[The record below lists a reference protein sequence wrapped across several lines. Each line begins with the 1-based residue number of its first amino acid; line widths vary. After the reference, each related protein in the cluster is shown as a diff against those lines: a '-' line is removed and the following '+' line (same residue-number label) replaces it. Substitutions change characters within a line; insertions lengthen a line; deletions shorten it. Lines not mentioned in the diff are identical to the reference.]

1 MAIFMSLLVVG
12 SIAFDSI
19 RTPRGEVDEILGGSA
34 TFFSVTASWFTS
46 VSVVAV
52 VGEDFGEQHF
62 RIFRDRAI
70 DTSGVEQVPGRT
82 FRWKGE
88 YAGDMNQALT
98 LDTQLN
104 VFESFVPKIPAAY
117 LDSQFLFLGNIMPTL
132 QLEVRRA
139 LPKLSATALDTM
151 NFWIQG
157 MPKELA
163 DVLAT
168 VEILLINEGEARMLS
183 HQNSLKRAAEIIRKA
198 GPRVVVIKRGEHGAT
213 LFGPES
219 VFTVPA
225 FPLDDV
231 YDPTGAGDTFAGG
244 FMGHLART
252 GDLSDANLRR
262 AAVYGSVMG
271 SFAVEEFGLGRLLR
285 LTADEIESRYREI
298 KRLTQ
303 FDA

>member
-1 MAIFMSLLVVG
+1 MSLLAVG

-19 RTPRGEVDEILGGSA
+19 RTPYGEVKEILGGSA

-52 VGEDFGEQHF
+52 VGEDFGEEHF
-62 RIFRDRAI
+62 RVFRERSI
-70 DTSGVEQVPGRT
+70 DTRGVEQVAGRT

-88 YAGDMNQALT
+88 YTGDMNQAHT
-98 LDTQLN
+98 LETQLN

-117 LDSQFLFLGNIMPTL
+117 LNSEFLFLGNIVPRL
-132 QLEVRRA
+132 QLNVRNAFPHLRA
-139 LPKLSATALDTM
+139 SALDTM

-157 MPKELA
+157 MPEDLA
-163 DVLAT
+163 KVLAT

-183 HQNSLKRAAEIIRKA
+183 QQNNLKKAAAAIQKL

-213 LFGPES
+213 LFSPES

-225 FPLDDV
+225 FMLDEV
-231 YDPTGAGDTFAGG
+231 FDPTGAGDTFAGG

-252 GDLSDANLRR
+252 GDLSDSNLRR

-285 LTADEIESRYREI
+285 LTPEEIESRYRAI
-298 KRLTQ
+298 KTLTH

>member
-1 MAIFMSLLVVG
+1 MSLLAVG

-19 RTPRGEVDEILGGSA
+19 RTPYGEVEEILGGSA

-62 RIFRDRAI
+62 RVFHERSI
-70 DTSGVEQVPGRT
+70 DTRGVEQVAGRT

-88 YAGDMNQALT
+88 YTGDMNQAHT
-98 LDTQLN
+98 HETQLN

-117 LDSQFLFLGNIMPTL
+117 LDTQFLFLGNIDPVL
-132 QLEVRRA
+132 QLNVRRA
-139 LPKLSATALDTM
+139 LPNLRASALDTM
-151 NFWIQG
+151 NYWIQG
-157 MPKELA
+157 MPEDLA
-163 DVLAT
+163 KVLAT

-183 HQNSLKRAAEIIRKA
+183 KQNNLKKAAESIRKL

-213 LFGPES
+213 LFSPES
-219 VFTVPA
+219 IFTVPA
-225 FPLDDV
+225 YPLDEV
-231 YDPTGAGDTFAGG
+231 HDPTGAGDTFAGG

-262 AAVYGSVMG
+262 GAVYGSVMG
-271 SFAVEEFGLGRLLR
+271 SFAVEEFGVGRLLR
-285 LTADEIESRYREI
+285 LTPAEIESRYREI
-298 KRLTQ
+298 KNLTH

>member
-1 MAIFMSLLVVG
+1 MSLLAIG

-19 RTPRGEVDEILGGSA
+19 HTPYGKVEEILGGSA
-34 TFFSVTASWFTS
+34 TFFAVTASWFTS

-52 VGEDFGEQHF
+52 VGEDFGEQHLQ
-62 RIFRDRAI
+62 IFRERSV
-70 DTSGVEQVPGRT
+70 DTRGVERVPGRT

-88 YAGDMNQALT
+88 YKGDMDQAYT

-104 VFESFVPKIPAAY
+104 VFEQFVPKIPDAY
-117 LDSQFLFLGNIMPTL
+117 LDSQFLFLGNIIPTL
-132 QLEVRRA
+132 QLNVRRA
-139 LPKLSATALDTM
+139 LPNLRATALDTM
-151 NFWIQG
+151 NFWING
-157 MPKELA
+157 MPEELA
-163 DVLAT
+163 KVLAT

-183 HQNSLKRAAEIIRKA
+183 KQGNLKKAATIIQKL

-213 LFGPES
+213 VFGPES
-219 VFTVPA
+219 IFTVPA

-231 YDPTGAGDTFAGG
+231 FDPTGAGDTFAGG
-244 FMGHLART
+244 FMGHLARS

-271 SFAVEEFGLGRLLR
+271 SFAVEEFGVGRLLR
-285 LTADEIESRYREI
+285 LTPSEIESRYREI
-298 KRLTQ
+298 KRMTH

>member
-1 MAIFMSLLVVG
+1 MSLLAVG

-19 RTPRGEVDEILGGSA
+19 RTPYGEVEEILGGSA

-62 RIFRDRAI
+62 RVFRERSI
-70 DTSGVEQVPGRT
+70 DTRGVEQVPGRT

-88 YAGDMNQALT
+88 YTGAMEHAHT
-98 LDTQLN
+98 LETQLN

-117 LDSQFLFLGNIMPTL
+117 LDTQFLFLGNIVPVL
-132 QLEVRRA
+132 QLNVRRA
-139 LPKLSATALDTM
+139 LPNLRASALDTM
-151 NFWIQG
+151 NYWIQG
-157 MPKELA
+157 MPEDLTK
-163 DVLAT
+163 VLAT

-183 HQNSLKRAAEIIRKA
+183 HQSNLKKAAESIQKL

-213 LFGPES
+213 LFGPDS
-219 VFTVPA
+219 IFTVPA
-225 FPLDDV
+225 YLLDEV
-231 YDPTGAGDTFAGG
+231 HDPTGAGDTFAGG

-285 LTADEIESRYREI
+285 LTPGEIESRYREI
-298 KRLTQ
+298 KDLTQ

>member
-1 MAIFMSLLVVG
+1 MSLLAVG

-19 RTPRGEVDEILGGSA
+19 RTPYGTVEEILGGSA

-52 VGEDFGEQHF
+52 VGEDFGEEQF
-62 RIFRDRAI
+62 RVFRERSI
-70 DTSGVEQVPGRT
+70 DTRGVEQVPGRT

-88 YAGDMNQALT
+88 YVGDMNQAHT

-117 LDSQFLFLGNIMPTL
+117 LDSEFLFLGNIVPAL
-132 QLEVRRA
+132 QLTVRRA
-139 LPKLSATALDTM
+139 LTKVRASALDTM
-151 NFWIQG
+151 NYWIQG
-157 MPKELA
+157 MPEDLA
-163 DVLAT
+163 KVLAA

-183 HQNSLKRAAEIIRKA
+183 KQSNLRKA
-198 GPRVVVIKRGEHGAT
+198 AAVIQKLGPRVLVIKRGEHGAT

-219 VFTVPA
+219 IFTVPA
-225 FPLDDV
+225 FPLDQV
-231 YDPTGAGDTFAGG
+231 FDPTGAGDTFAGG

-271 SFAVEEFGLGRLLR
+271 SFAVEEFGIGRLLR
-285 LTADEIESRYREI
+285 LTPAAIESRYREI
-298 KRLTQ
+298 KNLTH

>member
-1 MAIFMSLLVVG
+1 MSLLAVG

-19 RTPRGEVDEILGGSA
+19 RTPHGEAEEILGGSA

-62 RIFRDRAI
+62 RVFHERSI
-70 DTSGVEQVPGRT
+70 DTLGVEQVAGRT

-88 YAGDMNQALT
+88 YTGDMNQAHT

-117 LDSQFLFLGNIMPTL
+117 LDSQFLFLGNIVPTL
-132 QLEVRRA
+132 QLNVRRA
-139 LPKLSATALDTM
+139 LPNLRASALDTM
-151 NFWIQG
+151 NYWIQG
-157 MPKELA
+157 MPDELA
-163 DVLAT
+163 KVLAA

-183 HQNSLKRAAEIIRKA
+183 KQHNLKKAAEGIKKL

-219 VFTVPA
+219 IFTVPA
-225 FPLDDV
+225 YPLEEV

-244 FMGHLART
+244 FMGHLARS

-285 LTADEIESRYREI
+285 LTPGEIESRYREI
-298 KRLTQ
+298 KNLTH

>member
-1 MAIFMSLLVVG
+1 MSLLAVG

-19 RTPRGEVDEILGGSA
+19 RTPYGNVEEILGGSA

-52 VGEDFGEQHF
+52 VGEDFGEKEFQ
-62 RIFRDRAI
+62 IFRERSI
-70 DTSGVEQVPGRT
+70 DTRGVEQVAGRT
-82 FRWKGE
+82 FRWMGE
-88 YAGDMNQALT
+88 YTGDMSQART

-104 VFESFVPKIPAAY
+104 VFQSFVPKIPAAY
-117 LDSQFLFLGNIMPTL
+117 LDTQFLFLGNIVPTL
-132 QLEVRRA
+132 QLNVRRA
-139 LPKLSATALDTM
+139 LPNLRASALDTM
-151 NFWIQG
+151 NYWING
-157 MPKELA
+157 MPEELA
-163 DVLAT
+163 EVLKT

-183 HQNSLKRAAEIIRKA
+183 GQSNLKKAAAMIQKL
-198 GPRVVVIKRGEHGAT
+198 GPTVLVIKRGEHGAT

-225 FPLDDV
+225 YLLDEV
-231 YDPTGAGDTFAGG
+231 CDPTGAGDTFAGG

-271 SFAVEEFGLGRLLR
+271 SFAVEEFGVGRLMR
-285 LTADEIESRYREI
+285 LTPAQIESRYREI
-298 KRLTQ
+298 KKLTH

>member
-1 MAIFMSLLVVG
+1 MSLLAVG

-19 RTPRGEVDEILGGSA
+19 RTPHGEVDGILGGSA

-52 VGEDFGEQHF
+52 VGEDFSDEHF
-62 RIFRDRAI
+62 RVFHDRSI
-70 DTSGVEQVPGRT
+70 DTTGVERVPGRT

-88 YAGDMNQALT
+88 YTGDMNQAHT
-98 LDTQLN
+98 LETQLN

-117 LDSQFLFLGNIMPTL
+117 LNSQFLFLGNIMPAL
-132 QLEVRRA
+132 QLNVRRA
-139 LPKLSATALDTM
+139 LADVHASALDTM
-151 NFWIQG
+151 NLWIQTTSEDLV
-157 MPKELA
+157 K
-163 DVLAT
+163 VLAT

-183 HQNSLKRAAEIIRKA
+183 KQHNLKKAAAIIQGM
-198 GPRVVVIKRGEHGAT
+198 GPRVLVIKRGEHGAT
-213 LFGPES
+213 VFNS
-219 VFTVPA
+219 HSIFTVPA
-225 FPLDDV
+225 FPLDQV
-231 YDPTGAGDTFAGG
+231 FDPTGAGDTFAGG

-252 GDLSDANLRR
+252 GDLSDANVRR

-285 LTADEIESRYREI
+285 LTQSEIDSRYREI
-298 KRLTQ
+298 KNLTH

>member
-1 MAIFMSLLVVG
+1 MSLLAVG

-19 RTPRGEVDEILGGSA
+19 RTPKGEVEEILGGAA
-34 TFFSVTASWFTS
+34 TYFSVTASWFTQ

-62 RIFRDRAI
+62 RIFRERSI
-70 DTSGVEQVPGRT
+70 DTRGVEQVPGRT

-88 YAGDMNQALT
+88 YRGDMNQAYT

-104 VFESFVPKIPAAY
+104 VFETFSPKVPEAY
-117 LDSQFLFLGNIMPTL
+117 LDAQFLFLGNIGPSL
-132 QLEVRRA
+132 QLKVRRA
-139 LPKLSATALDTM
+139 LPNVRASGLDTM
-151 NFWIQG
+151 NYWIQSA
-157 MPKELA
+157 PEDLTK
-163 DVLAT
+163 VLAT
-168 VEILLINEGEARMLS
+168 VDILLINEAEARMLS
-183 HQNSLKRAAEIIRKA
+183 HHNNLKKAAECIQKM
-198 GPRVVVIKRGEHGAT
+198 GPRVLVIKRGEHGAT

-219 VFTVPA
+219 IFTVPA
-225 FPLDDV
+225 YPLDDV

-262 AAVYGSVMG
+262 CAVYGSVMG
-271 SFAVEEFGLGRLLR
+271 SFAVEEFGLSRLLR
-285 LTADEIESRYREI
+285 LTSGEIDARYREI
-298 KRLTQ
+298 KQLTH

>member
-1 MAIFMSLLVVG
+1 MSLLAVG

-19 RTPRGEVDEILGGSA
+19 LTPYGKAEEILGGSA

-62 RIFRDRAI
+62 RVFRERSI
-70 DTSGVEQVPGRT
+70 DTRGVEQVPGRT

-88 YAGDMNQALT
+88 YTGDMDQART

-117 LDSQFLFLGNIMPTL
+117 LDSQFLFLGNIVPTL
-132 QLEVRRA
+132 QLSVRRA
-139 LPKLSATALDTM
+139 LPNLRATALDTM
-151 NFWIQG
+151 NYWIHG
-157 MPKELA
+157 MPEELA
-163 DVLAT
+163 KVLAT

-183 HQNSLKRAAEIIRKA
+183 KQGNLKKAAGIIQKL
-198 GPRVVVIKRGEHGAT
+198 GPRVVVVKRGEHGAT
-213 LFGPES
+213 VFGPKS
-219 VFTVPA
+219 IFTVPA
-225 FPLDDV
+225 FPLDEV
-231 YDPTGAGDTFAGG
+231 FDPTGAGDTFAGG

-271 SFAVEEFGLGRLLR
+271 SFAVEEFGVGRLLR
-285 LTADEIESRYREI
+285 LTPAEIESRYREI
-298 KRLTQ
+298 KNMTH

>member
-1 MAIFMSLLVVG
+1 MSLLAVG

-19 RTPRGEVDEILGGSA
+19 RTPYGEAEEILGGAA

-52 VGEDFGEQHF
+52 VGEDFGEEHL
-62 RIFRDRAI
+62 RIFRERSI
-70 DTSGVEQVPGRT
+70 DTAGVERVPGRT

-88 YAGDMNQALT
+88 YTGDMNSART

-104 VFESFVPKIPAAY
+104 VFESFVPKIPPAY
-117 LDSQFLFLGNIMPTL
+117 LDSQFLFLGNIIPKL
-132 QLEVRRA
+132 QLNVRRA
-139 LPKLSATALDTM
+139 LPNLRASALDTM
-151 NFWIQG
+151 NYWIQG
-157 MPKELA
+157 MPEDLA
-163 DVLAT
+163 KVLAT

-183 HQNSLKRAAEIIRKA
+183 KEHNLKKAAETIKKL
-198 GPRVVVIKRGEHGAT
+198 GPRIVVIKRGEYGAT
-213 LFGPES
+213 LFGPNS
-219 VFTVPA
+219 IFTVPA
-225 FPLDDV
+225 YLLDEV
-231 YDPTGAGDTFAGG
+231 HDPTGAGDTFAGG

-285 LTADEIESRYREI
+285 LRPGEIESRYREM
-298 KRLTQ
+298 KNLTH

>member
-1 MAIFMSLLVVG
+1 MSLLAVG

-19 RTPRGEVDEILGGSA
+19 RTPYGEADEILGGSA
-34 TFFSVTASWFTS
+34 TFFSITASWFTR

-62 RIFRDRAI
+62 RIFHERSI
-70 DTSGVEQVPGRT
+70 DTAGVERVAGRT

-88 YAGDMNQALT
+88 YTGDMNQAHT

-104 VFESFVPKIPAAY
+104 VFESFVPKIPKAY
-117 LDSQFLFLGNIMPTL
+117 LDTEFLFLGNIVPVL
-132 QLEVRRA
+132 QLSVRRA
-139 LPKLSATALDTM
+139 LPNLRASALDTM
-151 NFWIQG
+151 NYWIQG
-157 MPKELA
+157 MPEDLA
-163 DVLAT
+163 KVLAT

-183 HQNSLKRAAEIIRKA
+183 QQNNLKRAAAIIQKL

-213 LFGPES
+213 LFSPES

-225 FPLDDV
+225 FPLEDV
-231 YDPTGAGDTFAGG
+231 FDPTGAGDTFAGG

-271 SFAVEEFGLGRLLR
+271 SFAVEEFGVGRLLR
-285 LTADEIESRYREI
+285 LTPGEIDSRYYGI
-298 KRLTQ
+298 KNLTH

>member
-1 MAIFMSLLVVG
+1 MSLLAVG

-19 RTPRGEVDEILGGSA
+19 CTPYGSVEEILGGSA

-62 RIFRDRAI
+62 RVFRERSI
-70 DTSGVEQVPGRT
+70 DTRGVEQVPGRT

-88 YAGDMNQALT
+88 YTGDMNQAHT

-117 LDSQFLFLGNIMPTL
+117 RDTQYLFLGNIVPAL
-132 QLEVRRA
+132 QLNVRCA
-139 LPKLSATALDTM
+139 LPNLRASALDTM
-151 NFWIQG
+151 NYWIQG
-157 MPKELA
+157 MPEDLA
-163 DVLAT
+163 KVLAT

-183 HQNSLKRAAEIIRKA
+183 KQSNLKKAAAIIQKL
-198 GPRVVVIKRGEHGAT
+198 GPRILVIKRGEHGAT

-219 VFTVPA
+219 IFTVPA
-225 FPLDDV
+225 FPLEEV

-244 FMGHLART
+244 FMGHLAKT

-271 SFAVEEFGLGRLLR
+271 SFAVEEFGVGRLLR
-285 LTADEIESRYREI
+285 LTPAEIESRYREI
-298 KRLTQ
+298 KNLTH

>member
-1 MAIFMSLLVVG
+1 MSLLAVG

-19 RTPRGEVDEILGGSA
+19 RTPYGTVEEILGGSA

-52 VGEDFGEQHF
+52 VGEDFGEEHF
-62 RIFRDRAI
+62 RVFRERSI
-70 DTSGVEQVPGRT
+70 DTRGVEQVPGRT

-88 YAGDMNQALT
+88 YLGDMNQAHT

-104 VFESFVPKIPAAY
+104 VFESFVPKIPTAY
-117 LDSQFLFLGNIMPTL
+117 LDSEFLFLGNIVPAL
-132 QLEVRRA
+132 QLNVRRS
-139 LPKLSATALDTM
+139 LPNVRASALDTM
-151 NFWIQG
+151 NYWIQG
-157 MPKELA
+157 MPEDLA
-163 DVLAT
+163 KVLAA

-183 HQNSLKRAAEIIRKA
+183 KQPNLKKAAAFIQKL

-219 VFTVPA
+219 IFTVPA
-225 FPLDDV
+225 FPLEEV
-231 YDPTGAGDTFAGG
+231 FDPTGAGDTFAGG

-271 SFAVEEFGLGRLLR
+271 SFAVEEFGVGRLLR
-285 LTADEIESRYREI
+285 LTPTAIESRYREI
-298 KRLTQ
+298 KNLTH